1 MYNYYKGDD
10 IVKFKVIKKENSV
23 ILRTTNFKIVASEPS
38 IQPFHTYILNDKKDI
53 FHFYYNL
60 KMYRKPYKGKW
71 EKVISSYV
79 TEFGIMPYVADAL
92 NNILK
97 SDVTKEGI
105 VTHFKE
111 KDNDGNTVVS
121 KEEFEATKTFVLS
134 GLLNEDRL
142 EITKTIRVFNDCR
155 GHNEFE
161 YYDVNFIIGGSEL
174 GTLPIG
180 ASLLHLEKVDIEQII
195 LFAETFVDM
204 AIKKTQNSIEN
215 ALNDDTESKYNTP
228 KIVRDHLKKKYNIDN
243 WRPIF
248 LKLHTE
254 EYIIDEYIDY
264 ITQKKDITQLKCH
277 EWHGE
282 KRNMQKLLET
292 MKDFE
297 AYLFILNDNRN
308 I

>member
-1 MYNYYKGDD
+1 MKL
-10 IVKFKVIKKENSV
+10 KVIKKDNSV
-23 ILRTTNFKIVASEPS
+23 ILKSKNFKLIASNPS
-38 IQPFHTYILNDKKDI
+38 IQPFHTYILKDEKDI
-53 FHFYYNL
+53 FHFYYDL
-60 KMYRKPYKGKW
+60 KMYRKPYKKKW
-71 EKVISSYV
+71 KKIISSYI
-79 TEFGIMPYVADAL
+79 TEFGIMPDIAKM
-92 NNILK
+92 LK
-97 SDVTKEGI
+97 EVLENDVSKSGI
-105 VTHFKE
+105 ITPFKE
-111 KDNDGNTVVS
+111 KDNDGNIILS
-121 KEEFEATKTFVLS
+121 ENEYEATRTFVLA
-134 GLLNEDRL
+134 GFLNEDRL
-142 EITKTIRVFNDCR
+142 EITKTIRVFDDCR

-180 ASLLHLEKVDIEQII
+180 ASLLHLEKIDIEQII
-195 LFAETFVDM
+195 LFAETFMDM

-297 AYLFILNDNRN
+297 AYLFILNDNKN